1 MIDQQTKGQWQHDEM
16 TTLLDC
22 VEKYSGTTS
31 LLIDEVNKQA
41 GRSPES
47 VKRKL
52 VKMGY
57 LSRTRDGY
65 TTFHR
70 AIGHRK

>member
-1 MIDQQTKGQWQHDEM
+1 MA
-16 TTLLDC
+16 TLLDC
-22 VEKYSGTTS
+22 VEKFSGTTS
-31 LLIDEVNKQA
+31 LLIDEVNKRTS
-41 GRSPES
+41 RSPEA

-52 VKMGY
+52 IKMGY